1 MLQKQGFFSTLFLYR
16 TQVINNIQLS
26 MRVKHMT
33 KAELAVSALVVFLIT
48 LMVYGVGQS
57 LSY

>member
-1 MLQKQGFFSTLFLYR
+1 
-16 TQVINNIQLS
+16 
-26 MRVKHMT
+26 MT

-57 LSY
+57 LDLLRK

>member
-1 MLQKQGFFSTLFLYR
+1 
-16 TQVINNIQLS
+16 
-26 MRVKHMT
+26 MT
-33 KAELAVSALVVFLIT
+33 KAELAVSALVVFLIA

>member
-1 MLQKQGFFSTLFLYR
+1 
-16 TQVINNIQLS
+16 
-26 MRVKHMT
+26 MT
-33 KAELAVSALVVFLIT
+33 KAELAVSVLVVFLIT

>member
-1 MLQKQGFFSTLFLYR
+1 
-16 TQVINNIQLS
+16 
-26 MRVKHMT
+26 MT

-57 LSY
+57 FSY